1 MELPTLIQNE
11 RSTLVS
17 RISAMLGG
25 DRHAAEDIAQETL
38 TRAWELLPAGLAP
51 PQQRAWLSR
60 TARNLAVDELRR
72 RRRRPIAEIDDLDV
86 MQALA
91 AGAPETDTARAALE
105 QLSAH
110 ERFVLLLRFE
120 GGFSHAEIGQL
131 LDTSE
136 EAARKRVF
144 RARSAL
150 IEAYRRGRSD
160 PQPLIL
166 LLAHEDAPTEPYIGW
181 LQRAGARVKTVFG
194 APSERQLALADGLS
208 TTGHV
213 SDIDSRLYGQQP
225 RSLQGRT
232 DLDVDRRELAAV
244 RQALALDLPI
254 LGICRGHQMLN
265 IASGGDLYQD
275 VVQEGVTG
283 SDHAHEHHAV
293 RTGSDGAARR
303 VLGRATRVRS
313 QHHQAVRKLGRNLT
327 VTATS
332 PDGVVETI
340 ERNDRSFAMG
350 LQWHAELT
358 TSGAG
363 QLVAEALVEAAAGRA
378 A

>member
-1 MELPTLIQNE
+1 MELQTLIQNE
-11 RSTLVS
+11 RSALVS

-38 TRAWELLPAGLAP
+38 TRAWELLPTGLV
-51 PQQRAWLSR
+51 PQQQQAWLAR

-72 RRRRPIAEIDDLDV
+72 RRRRPIVELDDLDV

-91 AGAPETDTARAALE
+91 AGAPETDAAREALE
-105 QLSAH
+105 QLSPH

-131 LDTSE
+131 LDTTE

-144 RARSAL
+144 RARSAF
-150 IEAYRRGRSD
+150 IEAYRRNRSER
-160 PQPLIL
+160 QPLIL
-166 LLAHEDAPTEPYIGW
+166 LLAREDDPAGPYIGW

-194 APSERQLALADGLS
+194 APSERQLALSDGLS
-208 TTGHV
+208 TTGHM

-225 RSLQGRT
+225 RSLQGET
-232 DLDVDRRELAAV
+232 DLEVDRRELAAM

-275 VVQEGVTG
+275 VVEDGVTG
-283 SDHAHEHHAV
+283 SDHADEHHAV
-293 RTGSDGAARR
+293 RTGSEGLARR
-303 VLGRATRVRS
+303 VLGRTMSVRS

-327 VTATS
+327 VSATS

-340 ERNDRSFAMG
+340 ERSDRSFAVG

-363 QLVAEALVEAAAGRA
+363 QLVAEALVEAAARRA
-378 A
+378 V